1 MVTVTR
7 KGSQTMEEVRKALL
21 IEIGLRSIN
30 ALVTEDEVTFKKL
43 NRLLKEQ
50 RATALEDYIK
60 IKEINADEIEKD
72 PYIEAFKKVKFN
84 NEIQTLKDS
93 GNNYRIVGKSVLG
106 NMVCSNNRR
115 FTRKSLAK
123 YEEDQRASSSLITT
137 ISYCYTGKTLFL
149 PVLYEGLTKKDP
161 WMTVEPYEI
170 LTHNTR
176 AKYVKGSVLLLGCG
190 LGYTAFRLAQ
200 EDQVENIDIVELSP
214 DVKKLY
220 DDNIRDITPNN
231 HKINEVILADAI
243 EYLYTTNLEKYNH
256 IDVDI
261 WRDTLDMTYPYLKCL
276 ALEERYSNVKFS
288 YWIENSFYNNLQTEI
303 LRILYKRFYRI
314 EKDLIADDIPIPGLD
329 ILAEYIVD
337 NERVMI
343 SSTQVLLDFISYPN
357 LRRIVKN
364 FAINNSEGVERIKK
378 HIESKLKELDEL
390 IIEASIIEA
399 SKSEFSI

>member
-30 ALVTEDEVTFKKL
+30 ALVTEDEVTFKKI
-43 NRLLKEQ
+43 NRLLIEQ
-50 RATALEDYIK
+50 RATALKDYIK
-60 IKEINADEIEKD
+60 IKEINAEEIESD
-72 PYIEAFKKVKFN
+72 LYIQAFKKVPKSV
-84 NEIQTLKDS
+84 S
-93 GNNYRIVGKSVLG
+93 GNLAY
-106 NMVCSNNRR
+106 SNDRK
-115 FTRKSLAK
+115 FTRKFLAK
-123 YEEDQRASSSLITT
+123 YEEDQREPGSLVTK
-137 ISYCYTGKTLFL
+137 ISYCYTGETLFL

-176 AKYVKGSVLLLGCG
+176 AKYVKGKVLLLGCG

-200 EDQVENIDIVELSP
+200 EDQVKSIDIVELST

-220 DDNIRDITPNN
+220 DDNVRGITPNN
-231 HKINEVILADAI
+231 NKINDIILADAI

-261 WRDTLDMTYPYLKCL
+261 WRDTLDMTYPYLKSL
-276 ALEERYSNVKFS
+276 ALEDRYPNVKFT

-314 EKDLIADDIPIPGLD
+314 EKDLITDDIPIPGLD
-329 ILAEYIVD
+329 ILAEYIVN

-343 SSTQVLLDFISYPN
+343 SSTQALLDFISYPN

-378 HIESKLKELDEL
+378 HIGSKLKELDEL
-390 IIEASIIEA
+390 IIEASKIMA
-399 SKSEFSI
+399 SKSKFSI

>member
-7 KGSQTMEEVRKALL
+7 KGSQTMEEVRRALL
-21 IEIGLRSIN
+21 IESGLRTISAYI
-30 ALVTEDEVTFKKL
+30 TEDEVTFKRLNELLELQGLTKL
-43 NRLLKEQ
+43 K
-50 RATALEDYIK
+50 DYIK
-60 IKEINADEIEKD
+60 IEEKDAEEIESD
-72 PYIEAFKKVKFN
+72 PYIQAFKEVPKSV
-84 NEIQTLKDS
+84 S
-93 GNNYRIVGKSVLG
+93 GN
-106 NMVCSNNRR
+106 MACSNIRR
-115 FTRKSLAK
+115 LSKRCLAK
-123 YEEDQRASSSLITT
+123 YEEDQRDPGSLITK
-137 ISYCYTGKTLFL
+137 ISYCYTRKTLYL
-149 PVLYEGLTKKDP
+149 PVLYEGLIKKDP

-176 AKYVKGSVLLLGCG
+176 AKYVKGNVLLLGCG

-200 EDQVENIDIVELSP
+200 EDQVKSIDIVELSS

-220 DDNIRDITPNN
+220 DDNVRGITPNN
-231 HKINEVILADAI
+231 YKINEVILADAI

-276 ALEERYSNVKFS
+276 ALEDQYPNIQFT
-288 YWIENSFYNNLQTEI
+288 YWIEDSFYNNLQTEI
-303 LRILYKRFYRI
+303 LRILYKRFYRTQ
-314 EKDLIADDIPIPGLD
+314 KDLIEEDIPIPGLD

-343 SSTQVLLDFISYPN
+343 SNTEGLLDFISYPN

-364 FAINNSEGVERIKK
+364 FAINNSEGIERIKN

-390 IIEASIIEA
+390 IIEADRITV
-399 SKSEFSI
+399 SKSKNSI